1 MRKLTP
7 TLTQSGL
14 LAALLQ
20 RQRYKVVQ
28 LAWRRGQRKH
38 MRAVL
43 WSTLTWPWR
52 ALTAPMPVRHSRRAL
67 RRIPPVPRLNLLP
80 NLLPRPIA
88 MSPPI
93 HTYTELQQQIHDD
106 LRIQHPDWVQSNGSS
121 PICDS
126 YESRLT
132 ELLDASTR
140 TGSNGSIAATHWAPE
155 QAVAGR

>member
-14 LAALLQ
+14 LAVLLQ

-106 LRIQHPDWVQSNGSS
+106 LRIQHPDWVQSNGEC
-121 PICDS
+121 PTCDS
-126 YESRLT
+126 YESRLM
-132 ELLDASTR
+132 ELLGASTR
-140 TGSNGSIAATHWAPE
+140 TGSETPPRILFA
-155 QAVAGR
+155 R